1 MANTYSSWEYSQGP
15 ILYIDKSGFK
25 SIDDN
30 KNFTYYYIVEYSPV
44 EYKRKVTDEKGMSYY
59 EYKYSFGKE
68 LSDKKQLGEYTF
80 TGKKQITK
88 TVTHTVTEDG
98 HTDTVRKTFYIDTNI
113 DSNIQTNTQ
122 ITVNPSTQVNTSAWA
137 FDNQDTYTLPNIGRP
152 YIGWKTVTR
161 TGYRTEY
168 SSYSSSSSFSSWSNT
183 GIQWSGAVPSEGG
196 GSSYKVQ
203 NGYLYKKEYY
213 TIYYSTTYSYQVP
226 YTYTELYNS
235 TCSLSMNSIRNKIKD
250 HLNYSSVIL
259 VMKTKNALNTA
270 PTVYIDTSAT
280 ETSKRVQLTP
290 KNAGSIPA
298 DGYIEYYLPNNIIMN
313 HFSGVD
319 TVKLIVQKGSCSS
332 ADGYIVEA
340 YTHIETEADKMPY
353 INLLVQAYNKN
364 SDSWTTCCTIP
375 YLNFKEID
383 TLRANKE
390 HVSKNLFLPSNL
402 PSTDAGYRIKLD
414 TNMVAKETEMFTNFR
429 FDVLIKQLLAPGS
442 VNDKMLY
449 ICNDSEEYE
458 TEVAV
463 KEVDDLKL
471 NALGSINYEKTPHAG
486 FLRKGAN
493 DIHAYLK
500 NYVMPYD
507 KSITNIVNNKWYGY
521 IDKTNGNWISDNVF
535 VANTESFPHIS
546 ILQGNDANLDRDII
560 TFRIPY
566 STLRPNSTYTLLFEA
581 IVQKAFII
589 ANVNTV
595 NNSDVNKVTKSK
607 LFTSTSYD
615 SNKITV
621 TELNKDFYIPQYKE
635 QRGSSS
641 YFSSEHD
648 ICNRYE
654 KIEYSFKTKNISN
667 SDSGYLILKIRGK
680 AIKNI
685 IIKNMQC
692 VCTTKEGVKHLDI
705 FQPYNNNSF
714 EGRQCETSMTVFY
727 DGFYVEEI
735 NPLLYDDMNYLKQ
748 SLDKIRKDY
757 TLKPY
762 PWGIW
767 NNKKLDNAGHVM
779 GVAENAPIRADHFN
793 EVKQCCIQ
801 TYEDLLALRPPVT
814 LNTTPSIFRNNTG
827 LIPLQDEDESKGY
840 VLQHVFDKKHNPIE
854 IDKYFPEWK
863 KIIELINRN

>member
-15 ILYIDKSGFK
+15 TLYIDKSGFK
-25 SIDDN
+25 TIDDN

-68 LSDKKQLGEYTF
+68 LSNKKQLGEYTF

-98 HTDTVRKTFYIDTNI
+98 HTDTITKTFYIDTNMQ
-113 DSNIQTNTQ
+113 SNIETNSQLVIDPKLTVDVHGYGFDSGAGISDNKFGW
-122 ITVNPSTQVNTSAWA
+122 IT
-137 FDNQDTYTLPNIGRP
+137 
-152 YIGWKTVTR
+152 KTE
-161 TGYRTEY
+161 TGYRSVTDYYVTYERVY
-168 SSYSSSSSFSSWSNT
+168 GIVDWEWYYWLTSAGEDYTKYPIYNWYETPVYHYYTYKEPYSYS
-183 GIQWSGAVPSEGG
+183 
-196 GSSYKVQ
+196 K
-203 NGYLYKKEYY
+203 
-213 TIYYSTTYSYQVP
+213 
-226 YTYTELYNS
+226 LYNS
-235 TCSLSMNSIRNKIKD
+235 YCKLDIKKIRDKMGEFEALSSISILMTTESSINKPPE
-250 HLNYSSVIL
+250 LS
-259 VMKTKNALNTA
+259 
-270 PTVYIDTSAT
+270 IDTS
-280 ETSKRVQLTP
+280 TSSTSLRTVLSP
-290 KNAGSIPA
+290 KNEGAHSAGSCVE
-298 DGYIEYYLPNNIIMN
+298 YILPTSVLNKFKSYNE
-313 HFSGVD
+313 V
-319 TVKLIVQKGSCSS
+319 TLILKKGSCSNS
-332 ADGYIVEA
+332 TA
-340 YTHIETEADKMPY
+340 YFTNARAYLEIESDKMPY

-364 SDSWTTCCTIP
+364 SDLWTTCCTIP
-375 YLNFKEID
+375 YLNYKEID
-383 TLRANKE
+383 ALRSNKE
-390 HVSKNLFLPSNL
+390 QVSKNLFLPSNL

-429 FDVLIKQLLAPGS
+429 FDVLVKQLLAPGS

-458 TEVAV
+458 TEVAIE
-463 KEVDDLKL
+463 EVDDLEL
-471 NALGSINYEKTPHAG
+471 NALGSIKYEKIPHAG

-500 NYVMPYD
+500 NYVAPYD

-521 IDKTNGNWISDNVF
+521 IDKINGNWISDNIF
-535 VANTESFPHIS
+535 IANTESFPYIS
-546 ILQGNDANLDRDII
+546 ILQGDDANLDRDII
-560 TFRIPY
+560 TFKIPY

-581 IVQKAFII
+581 HVQKAFTIV
-589 ANVNTV
+589 NVNTV
-595 NNSDVNKVTKSK
+595 NNSDVHKITKSK
-607 LFTSTSYD
+607 LFTTTSYD

-641 YFSSEHD
+641 YFSSEYD
-648 ICNRYE
+648 ICNKYE

-680 AIKNI
+680 AIGNI
-685 IIKNMQC
+685 MIKNMQC
-692 VCTTKEGVKHLDI
+692 VCTTKEGVRHLDI

-793 EVKQCCIQ
+793 EVKQCCVQ

-840 VLQHVFDKKHNPIE
+840 VLQHVFDKEHNPIE